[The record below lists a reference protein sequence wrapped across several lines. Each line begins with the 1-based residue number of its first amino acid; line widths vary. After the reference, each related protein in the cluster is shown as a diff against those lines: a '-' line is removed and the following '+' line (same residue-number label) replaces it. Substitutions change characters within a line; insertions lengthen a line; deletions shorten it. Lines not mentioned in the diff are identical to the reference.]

1 MFEPDVLRQEDALI
15 ACRRRLHER
24 PELSF
29 HEFETTE
36 YLENVLREMGVD
48 ELSRPCKTGLIAT
61 VHGTKPGSAAT
72 LGVRADIDA
81 LPIQEDNARKLPA

>member
-1 MFEPDVLRQEDALI
+1 MFEPDVLRQEGALI

-36 YLENVLREMGVD
+36 YLENALREMGVD
-48 ELSRPCKTGLIAT
+48 ELSRPCKTGLIA
-61 VHGTKPGSAAT
+61 VIHGTKPGKAT
-72 LGVRADIDA
+72 TQRNLAGHSQVTAH
-81 LPIQEDNARKLPA
+81 LTLRKG